1 MSLALSMRQIFD
13 PKHMQ
18 QLTEELA
25 VLFDS
30 ALNGILVVNGEGI
43 TVYANPAYARIT
55 RTEVSSRL
63 GTNIL
68 VLDPDC
74 PLSKTLRTGQ
84 ALKNYKFKLC
94 DGDNEL
100 ISNTS
105 PICYE
110 GQVLGAISI
119 FQDVQAIVC
128 LTEELKKQQQTIDVL
143 KNRLN
148 TVSTAKYRFESMI
161 GNSQALLQAI
171 QNSKDVAGTDATVL
185 ITGESGVGKELFAHS
200 IHNSSQ
206 RRSQPFIRVNCAA
219 IPENLIESEF
229 FGYEKGAFTGAGQKK
244 IGMFELA
251 NQGTIFLDEIGEM
264 NTAMQAKLLR
274 VLEEREFYRIGGR
287 KPIHLDIRVIAATNR
302 NLKKAITEGKFRED
316 LYYRINIFNVDVPP
330 LRDRGED
337 VLLLAQ
343 FFLEKNAKKIDK
355 SVIGITE
362 VGKEILVQYSWPG
375 NIRELRN
382 IIERAVIVCKG
393 ELLSEDELGFLC
405 STPQKQERNSQLLS
419 MRELEKRAI
428 QKGLE
433 LYGDICVPLHLLFET
448 TSLYHRNEHFSCNI
462 RIVFV
467 QFNHVLYCF
476 TFKTLYFHPAFRRR
490 FDCF

>member
-1 MSLALSMRQIFD
+1 MRQIFD

-18 QLTEELA
+18 QLEEELA

-43 TVYANPAYARIT
+43 TVYANPAYTRIT
-55 RTEVSSRL
+55 HTEVSSRL

-105 PICYE
+105 PICYN
-110 GQVLGAISI
+110 GQVLGAISV
-119 FQDVQAIVC
+119 FQDLQALVC
-128 LTEELKKQQQTIDVL
+128 LTEELKKQQQTIAVL

-148 TVSTAKYRFESMI
+148 NVSTAKYKFESMI
-161 GNSQALLQAI
+161 GNSPTLLQAI
-171 QNSKDVAGTDATVL
+171 QNSKDVAKTDATVL

-244 IGMFELA
+244 VGMFELA

-264 NTAMQAKLLR
+264 NTALQAKMLR

-287 KPIHLDIRVIAATNR
+287 KPIQLDIRVIAATNR
-302 NLKKAITEGKFRED
+302 NLKKAIAEGKFRED

-330 LRDRGED
+330 LRDRGND
-337 VLLLAQ
+337 VLSLAQ
-343 FFLEKNAKKIDK
+343 FFLQKNVKKIDK
-355 SVIGITE
+355 SVIGISDL
-362 VGKEILVQYSWPG
+362 GKEILVQYSWPG

-393 ELLSEDELGFLC
+393 EMLTEDELGFLD
-405 STPQKQERNSQLLS
+405 SVPQIKKCNSELLP

-428 QKGLE
+428 QKGVE
-433 LYGDICVPLHLLFET
+433 LYG
-448 TSLYHRNEHFSCNI
+448 TSMEGKQLIAQKLGISFR
-462 RIVFV
+462 
-467 QFNHVLYCF
+467 
-476 TFKTLYFHPAFRRR
+476 TLYNKLKEYDIHIKK
-490 FDCF
+490 